1 MTQMTRVTQK
11 SAPRTHASAV
21 PSRYLTLRKDVMKRY
36 FTTAEVAE
44 RYRTSPATVRYWR
57 YAGTGPQC
65 FIRRG
70 RHVLYDAEAL
80 DKYDADEIGNR
91 CAA

>member
-1 MTQMTRVTQK
+1 
-11 SAPRTHASAV
+11 
-21 PSRYLTLRKDVMKRY
+21 MKRY
-36 FTTAEVAE
+36 LTTAEVAE
-44 RYRTSPATVRYWR
+44 RYRTSPSTVRYWR

-70 RHVLYDAEAL
+70 RHVLYDAAAL
-80 DKYDADEIGNR
+80 DKYDAEEIGGR

>member
-1 MTQMTRVTQK
+1 
-11 SAPRTHASAV
+11 HASQSTARRLLTG
-21 PSRYLTLRKDVMKRY
+21 SRSHRKDVMKKY
-36 FTTAEVAE
+36 LTTAEVAD
-44 RYRTSPATVRYWR
+44 RYRTSPSTVRYWR

-70 RHVLYDAEAL
+70 RRVLYDAVAL
-80 DKYDADEIGNR
+80 DAYDAEEIEGR